1 MDQKGVNRLSR
12 RAALKVGFSVVA
24 VSILA
29 ACGASATTQVAPSP
43 TPAPAQVTSGTATQ
57 LADSP
62 TSKPTATHT
71 GRPTADPTQSA
82 TATASSKGSASTTPA
97 NSQPAVFQIDS
108 GKSLATFTLGEVL
121 LGKPNT
127 VKGSTNKVTGSISVT
142 LANPADS
149 QIGTIQID
157 ASTLHTD
164 SGMRDRMI
172 QRFILQSQQQQYQ
185 FITFQ
190 PTAIQGL
197 PAAVKIGETIPISI
211 TGNLKIRDV
220 MKPVTFDATVTMKS
234 ATELVGDAKAT
245 VKRSDFN
252 LQIPNVPSVASVTDP
267 VTLELQFVATR
278 Q

>member
-1 MDQKGVNRLSR
+1 MINNLPRRTFLKLS
-12 RAALKVGFSVVA
+12 L
-24 VSILA
+24 
-29 ACGASATTQVAPSP
+29 
-43 TPAPAQVTSGTATQ
+43 
-57 LADSP
+57 
-62 TSKPTATHT
+62 
-71 GRPTADPTQSA
+71 
-82 TATASSKGSASTTPA
+82 
-97 NSQPAVFQIDS
+97 
-108 GKSLATFTLGEVL
+108 LATFTLGEVL

>member
-12 RAALKVGFSVVA
+12 RAALKVGFSIVA

-62 TSKPTATHT
+62 TSIPTATHT
-71 GRPTADPTQSA
+71 GIPTADPTQSA

-97 NSQPAVFQIDS
+97 NRQPAVFQIDS

-172 QRFILQSQQQQYQ
+172 QRFILQSQQQYQ

-197 PAAVKIGETIPISI
+197 PATVKIGETIPISI

-245 VKRSDFN
+245 IQRSDFN